1 MMIGKMISRGKE
13 WNYRINDRHNPPYA
27 IRATFAREDIM
38 IYALRKYDNIR
49 IHIINSDKS
58 ESYICEFCS
67 DKVIPR
73 QGQKMPWH
81 FSHVNN
87 PDCIVGGRKSKGCIY
102 RLPNNQDMRCKS
114 SDVCERDCHFR
125 Y

>member
-1 MMIGKMISRGKE
+1 MMMIGKMISRGKE

-27 IRATFAREDIM
+27 IRATFARE
-38 IYALRKYDNIR
+38 
-49 IHIINSDKS
+49 DKS